1 METTV
6 ISIVGPRKSG
16 KTTFINSLANSIQS
30 EQKLMVKQIA
40 MLDVK
45 IKQTEIQNSKV
56 EDELNSPDDDDI
68 TKDDGAAIFTLN
80 LIK

>member
-30 EQKLMVKQIA
+30 EQRLMVKQY
-40 MLDVK
+40 MSF
-45 IKQTEIQNSKV
+45 NY
-56 EDELNSPDDDDI
+56 
-68 TKDDGAAIFTLN
+68 
-80 LIK
+80 